1 MGRSSKALLKGVR
14 DFNPISACV
23 CLLENSSDGHSER
36 LFGIGFGPYIIA
48 NQHLFR
54 RNNGELTIKTMHGEF
69 KVKNSTQLQMKPVEG
84 RDIIVIKMA
93 KDFPPFPQKL
103 KFRQPT
109 IKDRVCM
116 VSTNF
121 QQGGSGSGSM
131 NGAIGGDL
139 LLNFPDM
146 SVLERQ
152 RAHLKYLNPT
162 FDSPLAG
169 FFADSSMITGGEM
182 DSYLSTAGLNLPMM
196 YGETTVEGDSRL
208 SISPETTLGTG
219 NFKKR
224 KFDTETKDCNEKKKK
239 MTMNRDDL
247 VEEGEEEKSKITEQ
261 NNGST
266 KSIKKMKHKAKK
278 EENNFSNDSSKVTK
292 ELEKTDYIQ
301 EGRGSLLTCGDVEE
315 NPGPMKMDKK
325 TIVWFRRDLRIEDNP
340 ALAAAAHEGSVFPV
354 FIWCPEEEG
363 QFYPGRASRWWM
375 KQSLAHLS
383 QSLKALGSDL
393 TLIKT
398 HNTISAILDCIRV
411 TGATKVV
418 FNHLYDPVSLVRD
431 HTVKEKLVER
441 GISVQSYNGDLLYE
455 PWEIYCE
462 KGKPFTSFNS
472 YWKKCLDMSIESV
485 MLPPPWRLMPI
496 TAAAEAIWACS
507 IEELGLEN
515 EAEKP
520 SNALLT
526 RAWSPGWSNAD
537 KLLNEF
543 IEKQLIDY
551 AKNSKKVVGNSTS
564 LLSPYL
570 HFGEISVRHVFQC
583 ARMKQIIWAR
593 DKNSEGEES
602 ADLFLR
608 GIGLREYSRY
618 ICFNFP
624 FTHEQSLLSHL
635 RFFPWDADVDKFK
648 AWRQGRT
655 GYPLVD
661 AGMRELWAT
670 GWMHNRIR
678 VIVSSFAVK
687 FLLLPWKWGM
697 KYFWDTLLDADLECD
712 ILGWQYISGSIP
724 DGHELDRLDNP
735 ALQGAKYD
743 PEGEYIRQWLPEL
756 ARLPTEWIHHPWDA
770 PLTVLKASGVELGT
784 NYAKPIVDI
793 DTARELL
800 AKAIS
805 RTREAQIMIGAAGGS
820 GSKSVSSLVS
830 ESSHIVHKEDTSFW
844 QHWITTKDG
853 QCGSPLVSI
862 IDGNI
867 LGIHSLTHTTNG
879 SNYFVEFPEKFV
891 ATYLDAADGWCKNWK
906 FNADKISWGSFTLV
920 EDAPEDDFMAKKT
933 VAAIMDSGG
942 ALKKELQANKK
953 ELAQLKWELQALKKE
968 LAQSG
973 SA

>member
-1 MGRSSKALLKGVR
+1 MGRSGESLFKGPR
-14 DFNPISACV
+14 DYNPISSTICH
-23 CLLENSSDGHSER
+23 LTNESDGHTTS
-36 LFGIGFGPYIIA
+36 LYGIGFGPFIIT
-48 NQHLFR
+48 NKHLFR
-54 RNNGELTIKTMHGEF
+54 RNNGTLLVQSLHGVF
-69 KVKNSTQLQMKPVEG
+69 KVKNTTTLQQHLIDG
-84 RDIIVIKMA
+84 RDMIIIRMP

-103 KFRQPT
+103 KFREPQREERICLVT
-109 IKDRVCM
+109 
-116 VSTNF
+116 TNF
-121 QQGGSGSGSM
+121 QTGGSGSGSM

-820 GSKSVSSLVS
+820 GSKSMSSMVS
-830 ESSHIVHKEDTSFW
+830 DTSCTFPSSDGIFW
-844 QHWITTKDG
+844 KHWIQTKDG
-853 QCGSPLVSI
+853 QCGSPLVSTR
-862 IDGNI
+862 DGFI
-867 LGIHSLTHTTNG
+867 VGIHSASNFTNTNNYFTSVPKNFMELLTNQEAQQWVSGWRLNADSVLWGGHKVFMVKPEEPFQPVKEATQLMNG
-879 SNYFVEFPEKFV
+879 S
-891 ATYLDAADGWCKNWK
+891 A
-906 FNADKISWGSFTLV
+906 
-920 EDAPEDDFMAKKT
+920 
-933 VAAIMDSGG
+933 
-942 ALKKELQANKK
+942 
-953 ELAQLKWELQALKKE
+953 
-968 LAQSG
+968 
-973 SA
+973 

>member
-1 MGRSSKALLKGVR
+1 M
-14 DFNPISACV
+14 
-23 CLLENSSDGHSER
+23 
-36 LFGIGFGPYIIA
+36 
-48 NQHLFR
+48 
-54 RNNGELTIKTMHGEF
+54 
-69 KVKNSTQLQMKPVEG
+69 
-84 RDIIVIKMA
+84 
-93 KDFPPFPQKL
+93 
-103 KFRQPT
+103 
-109 IKDRVCM
+109 
-116 VSTNF
+116 STN
-121 QQGGSGSGSM
+121 
-131 NGAIGGDL
+131 
-139 LLNFPDM
+139 
-146 SVLERQ
+146 
-152 RAHLKYLNPT
+152 
-162 FDSPLAG
+162 
-169 FFADSSMITGGEM
+169 
-182 DSYLSTAGLNLPMM
+182 
-196 YGETTVEGDSRL
+196 
-208 SISPETTLGTG
+208 
-219 NFKKR
+219 
-224 KFDTETKDCNEKKKK
+224 
-239 MTMNRDDL
+239 
-247 VEEGEEEKSKITEQ
+247 
-261 NNGST
+261 
-266 KSIKKMKHKAKK
+266 
-278 EENNFSNDSSKVTK
+278 
-292 ELEKTDYIQ
+292 
-301 EGRGSLLTCGDVEE
+301 
-315 NPGPMKMDKK
+315 KK

-375 KQSLAHLS
+375 KQSLAHLT
-383 QSLKALGSDL
+383 QSLKALGSEL

-398 HNTISAILDCIRV
+398 HNTVSAILDCVRA

-441 GISVQSYNGDLLYE
+441 GIAVQSYNGDLLYE

-462 KGKPFTSFNS
+462 KGKPFTNFNS
-472 YWKKCLDMSIESV
+472 YWKKCLDMSVESV
-485 MLPPPWRLMPI
+485 VLPPPWRLIPL
-496 TAAAEAIWACS
+496 TAAETVWACS
-507 IEELGLEN
+507 LEELGLEN

-537 KLLNEF
+537 KILNEF

-570 HFGEISVRHVFQC
+570 HFGEISVRRVFQC

-593 DKNSEGEES
+593 DKNGQGEES
-602 ADLFLR
+602 AVLFLR
-608 GIGLREYSRY
+608 GIGLRDYSRY

-635 RFFPWDADVDKFK
+635 RFFPWDADVEKFK

-712 ILGWQYISGSIP
+712 IIGWQYISGSLP

-735 ALQGAKYD
+735 AIQGAKYD

-770 PLTVLKASGVELGT
+770 PLTILKASGVELGT

-800 AKAIS
+800 TKAIS
-805 RTREAQIMIGAAGGS
+805 RTREAQIMIGAAPDEIVADSFEALEAANTVKEHGLCPSSNDQQVPSDVRYS
-820 GSKSVSSLVS
+820 GSKRVKPAEEEEEEEREMKKLRGFNEVIREEEERGLFSTAESSSSSSVRSVFMVSHSCSLVS
-830 ESSHIVHKEDTSFW
+830 EGKNLEGIQDSSDQIATS
-844 QHWITTKDG
+844 
-853 QCGSPLVSI
+853 
-862 IDGNI
+862 
-867 LGIHSLTHTTNG
+867 LGKNG
-879 SNYFVEFPEKFV
+879 
-891 ATYLDAADGWCKNWK
+891 
-906 FNADKISWGSFTLV
+906 
-920 EDAPEDDFMAKKT
+920 
-933 VAAIMDSGG
+933 
-942 ALKKELQANKK
+942 
-953 ELAQLKWELQALKKE
+953 
-968 LAQSG
+968 
-973 SA
+973 